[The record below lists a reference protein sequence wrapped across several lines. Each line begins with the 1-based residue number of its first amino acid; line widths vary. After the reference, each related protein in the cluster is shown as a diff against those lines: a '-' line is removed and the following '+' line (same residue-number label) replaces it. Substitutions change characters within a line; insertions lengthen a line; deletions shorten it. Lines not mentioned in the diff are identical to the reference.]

1 MFAQAVYLT
10 TLYFNNITR
19 GDEGFVLAA
28 ESRQLS
34 LAGTV
39 FALNDPDIR
48 YNCALLLFACAIC

>member
-1 MFAQAVYLT
+1 MFAQAAYLT

-34 LAGTV
+34 LAGTG
-39 FALNDPDIR
+39 LP
-48 YNCALLLFACAIC
+48 